1 MQACCF
7 SFAQNC
13 GKTPR
18 LRCVNRGLWY
28 IIVCMYLLKQRSI
41 YDMKNPSCPK
51 VDIGG
56 QAVLEGVM
64 MKAPEHIA
72 VAVRRENGD
81 VIVKREQYESPA
93 KKHKWMALPFIRGS
107 VNMVQ
112 MLSMGMKTLTD
123 ATDMLGVEAEEPSKF
138 EKWLAAKLGKSVDK
152 VVMAVAAVLAVILS
166 IGLFILLPNVV
177 IKLFPAAAT
186 GGMLLLKNLASG
198 VVRIAILI
206 GYILLA
212 GRIPDMYRTF
222 QYHGAEHKTVYCN
235 EHDLPLTPENCRPF
249 TTLHPRCGT
258 SFLLITFVLSI
269 VFYSV
274 IDVLVLMVTGF
285 DLGGNYLLRVLSR
298 LLLLPVVAGI
308 SYESLKALAHHDSVL
323 TRILRW
329 PGMQM
334 QRITTH
340 NPTDEMLQV
349 AIVSMKTALSGLPE
363 GEMTP
368 EGWVRLTAEQV
379 DALTGVTRA

>member
-1 MQACCF
+1 M
-7 SFAQNC
+7 S
-13 GKTPR
+13 
-18 LRCVNRGLWY
+18 
-28 IIVCMYLLKQRSI
+28 
-41 YDMKNPSCPK
+41 NPSCPK

-81 VIVKREQYESPA
+81 VIVKREKYESPA
-93 KKHKWMALPFIRGS
+93 KEHKWMALPFIRGS

-112 MLSMGMKTLTD
+112 MLSMGMKTLTE
-123 ATDMLGVEAEEPSKF
+123 ATEMLGVEAEEPSKF
-138 EKWLAAKLGKSVDK
+138 EKWLAEKLGKSVDK
-152 VVMAVAAVLAVILS
+152 VVMAVAAILAVFLS
-166 IGLFILLPNVV
+166 MGMFVLLPNLI

-206 GYILLA
+206 AYIALA

-222 QYHGAEHKTVYCN
+222 QYHGAEHKTVYCHEN
-235 EHDLPLTPENCRPF
+235 DLPLTPANARNF

-274 IDVLVLMVTGF
+274 IDVLVLMLTGF
-285 DLGGNYLLRVLSR
+285 DLGGNYFIRILTR
-298 LLLLPVVAGI
+298 LVLLPVIAGI
-308 SYESLKALAHHDSVL
+308 SYEVLKTLAHHDGPFV
-323 TRILRW
+323 RMMRW
-329 PGMQM
+329 PGLMMQKL
-334 QRITTH
+334 TTH

-349 AIVSMKTALSGLPE
+349 AIVSMKTALDGLPE
-363 GEMTP
+363 GEVTE
-368 EGWVRLTAEQV
+368 EGWVRLTKEQV
-379 DALTGVTRA
+379 DALTGVEQA